1 MVMKSK
7 NFFVVFVV
15 VLALAVLSCGAW
27 AVQEPEYAEGEAI
40 VVIRGAS
47 PLICGVRS
55 LTEENMRS
63 TAASAATRSGG
74 SVIQLFS
81 PVEETPS
88 AATEARSARAAAGGR
103 LTVAHLRA
111 AEGEST
117 EEFIARLKKDP
128 DVVSAMPN
136 YIVRCQAAKIPND
149 PLWPRQW
156 GPAAI
161 KAPEVWRHGTGT
173 AETVVAV
180 IDSGV
185 IYDHPD
191 LKDNM
196 FVFSKELADKMC
208 AESGGIISGDFAGSH
223 GAWYHSKIHYGYDS
237 KSDPYQAVPI
247 GPAPTIDGKISDI
260 DSGVLET
267 MSRIGDVTGHGT
279 HVAGIIGAVG
289 NNGTGVSGLNWKVR
303 ILPVNVFSYSFF
315 GAQAETSDI
324 IRGIDFILAAKRAG
338 ANIRAVNMSLG
349 MWASPLEMEGS
360 AYDLKIKEMSDA
372 DILVCIAAGN
382 DREDI
387 DAPKN
392 VSFKG
397 MRPYPACFKYDNTLT
412 VGALKEEN
420 GGLLPDTSYTNYSTS
435 GKWVDIFAPGTGVL
449 STCRTTELLSEVFDA
464 SGYLSTF
471 GTSMAAPHVAGAAA
485 LLFSFDQSKSAGE
498 VKKMLL
504 DGADGKTAKEGYS
517 AYGALD
523 LNGAWEKG
531 FGGTPVTPVSPDVD
545 TSGDILSVLA
555 ELPADISQLTEIF
568 SEDQLVGTEEG
579 LYLDFDIVGRAVS
592 GLGGREI
599 EDISLFPV
607 FRLSDGAMTDGRL
620 CAAAFELDGTD
631 FREGGSREDIAV
643 CKIKPDGTMLEYQ
656 WAAGE
661 DEYANGRYTI
671 LDEAGNIFHG
681 RFDGVKKYTVVLF
694 IADNGDFDLDNRAG
708 VIVDPTAIATF
719 KKYEKENSGGGCSA
733 AGVGVSL
740 LAALIFAIPAV
751 LRRKG

>member
-1 MVMKSK
+1 MKSK

-303 ILPVNVFSYSFF
+303 ILPVNVFSYNIMYRT
-315 GAQAETSDI
+315 QVETSDI

-349 MWASPLEMEGS
+349 MWPP
-360 AYDLKIKEMSDA
+360 
-372 DILVCIAAGN
+372 
-382 DREDI
+382 RW
-387 DAPKN
+387 
-392 VSFKG
+392 
-397 MRPYPACFKYDNTLT
+397 R
-412 VGALKEEN
+412 
-420 GGLLPDTSYTNYSTS
+420 
-435 GKWVDIFAPGTGVL
+435 W
-449 STCRTTELLSEVFDA
+449 R
-464 SGYLSTF
+464 
-471 GTSMAAPHVAGAAA
+471 AAP
-485 LLFSFDQSKSAGE
+485 
-498 VKKMLL
+498 M
-504 DGADGKTAKEGYS
+504 
-517 AYGALD
+517 
-523 LNGAWEKG
+523 
-531 FGGTPVTPVSPDVD
+531 
-545 TSGDILSVLA
+545 
-555 ELPADISQLTEIF
+555 IS
-568 SEDQLVGTEEG
+568 
-579 LYLDFDIVGRAVS
+579 R
-592 GLGGREI
+592 
-599 EDISLFPV
+599 
-607 FRLSDGAMTDGRL
+607 
-620 CAAAFELDGTD
+620 
-631 FREGGSREDIAV
+631 
-643 CKIKPDGTMLEYQ
+643 
-656 WAAGE
+656 
-661 DEYANGRYTI
+661 
-671 LDEAGNIFHG
+671 
-681 RFDGVKKYTVVLF
+681 
-694 IADNGDFDLDNRAG
+694 
-708 VIVDPTAIATF
+708 
-719 KKYEKENSGGGCSA
+719 
-733 AGVGVSL
+733 
-740 LAALIFAIPAV
+740 
-751 LRRKG
+751 